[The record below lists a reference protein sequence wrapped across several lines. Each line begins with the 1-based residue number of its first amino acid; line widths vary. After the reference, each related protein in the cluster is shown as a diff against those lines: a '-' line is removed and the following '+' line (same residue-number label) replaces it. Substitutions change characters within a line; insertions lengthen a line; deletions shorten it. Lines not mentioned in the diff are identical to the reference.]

1 MKVGIVTMGSRGD
14 LQPMAALAHALVAA
28 GHEVAVTANLDVAV
42 LVEAAGAEFVPM
54 DLDIRQFLMSPAGQN
69 ALMAGTAAALL
80 DSANDWMVAALA
92 SIVSGVNAVADGAD
106 VVIAGFPMDDFAAAV
121 CAARGVP
128 LMLGYLTP
136 WLATR
141 EFPQVYARAS
151 EDLSEADKLA
161 TYEEFEEVYWRGRR
175 GPVNEL
181 RATLGLP
188 PVDRPIQQTAPEF
201 GITVLNAYS
210 TAVVPKPADWGP
222 DSVITG
228 YWPIEA
234 PTRARLG
241 ESALPDGL
249 QDWLDAG
256 PAPIYLGF
264 GSMPIMEP
272 EPVVEM
278 AVEAAQRAGVRILIG
293 AGWTEME
300 GLADALPDDVRLVAE
315 VNHELLLPQCL
326 GIVHHGGAGTT
337 AAGLTAGLPTYVF
350 SLFFDQT
357 FWGDR
362 VVALGAGGQSGFG
375 ELDSDT
381 LAEAME
387 LLKRDD
393 VRERAVELGRRLQQ
407 ENGVANAIETITD
420 PARAK
425 IPR

>member
-1 MKVGIVTMGSRGD
+1 MKIGIVTMGSRGD
-14 LQPMAALAHALVAA
+14 LQPMAALAQGLLAA
-28 GHEVAVTANLDVAV
+28 GHEVAVTANLDVAA
-42 LVEAAGAEFVPM
+42 LVDAAGAKFVPM
-54 DLDIRQFLMSPAGQN
+54 DLDIRQFLMSPPGQR

-80 DSANDWMVAALA
+80 DGANEWMAEALA
-92 SIVSGVNAVADGAD
+92 SIVSGITTVADGAD
-106 VVIAGFPMDDFAAAV
+106 LVIAGFPMDDYAAAV

-136 WLATR
+136 WLATK
-141 EFPQVYARAS
+141 EFPQVYARA
-151 EDLSEADKLA
+151 EEELSDADRLA

-188 PVDRPIQQTAPEF
+188 PVDRPIQQTAPEL
-201 GITVLNAYS
+201 GITALNAYS

-222 DSVITG
+222 DSVVTG

-234 PTRARLG
+234 ATRARLG

-272 EPVVEM
+272 EPVIEM
-278 AVEAAQRAGVRILIG
+278 ALEAAERAGVRIVIG

-300 GLADALPDDVRLVAE
+300 GLAETLSDDVWLVTE

-357 FWGDR
+357 FWGER
-362 VVALGAGGQSGFG
+362 VVALGAGGRLGFG
-375 ELDSDT
+375 ELELDT

-393 VRERAVELGRRLQQ
+393 VRERAAALGRRLRQ
-407 ENGVANAIETITD
+407 ENGVAAAIQVVTD